1 MTMEI
6 RSAREPR
13 LLTPQ
18 ALADRWQGQISL
30 VTLATWR
37 SRKLG
42 PRYIK
47 IGGRVLYPLD
57 GVEELEKK
65 RTFCG

>member
-1 MTMEI
+1 
-6 RSAREPR
+6 
-13 LLTPQ
+13 LTPQ

-47 IGGRVLYPLD
+47 IGGRVLYPLH
-57 GVEELEKK
+57 GVEEWEKK

>member
-1 MTMEI
+1 MAT
-6 RSAREPR
+6 RLPNEPK

-18 ALADRWQGQISL
+18 ALVERWQNSITL

-42 PRYIK
+42 PRYVK
-47 IGGRVLYPLD
+47 IGGRVLYPAE
-57 GVEELEKK
+57 GIEEWEQK
-65 RTFCG
+65 RTFNGR

>member
-1 MTMEI
+1 M
-6 RSAREPR
+6 
-13 LLTPQ
+13 TPQ
-18 ALADRWQGQISL
+18 ALVERWQGSITL

-57 GVEELEKK
+57 GVEEWEAK
-65 RTFCG
+65 RTFNRA

>member
-1 MTMEI
+1 MAI
-6 RSAREPR
+6 LSRETR

-18 ALADRWQGQISL
+18 ALAERWQGQISL

-57 GVEELEKK
+57 GVEEWERK

>member
-1 MTMEI
+1 MAI
-6 RSAREPR
+6 RLQTEPR

-18 ALADRWQGQISL
+18 ALAERWQNTITL

-42 PRYIK
+42 PRYVK
-47 IGGRVLYPLD
+47 IGGRVLYPLE
-57 GVEELEKK
+57 GVEEWERK